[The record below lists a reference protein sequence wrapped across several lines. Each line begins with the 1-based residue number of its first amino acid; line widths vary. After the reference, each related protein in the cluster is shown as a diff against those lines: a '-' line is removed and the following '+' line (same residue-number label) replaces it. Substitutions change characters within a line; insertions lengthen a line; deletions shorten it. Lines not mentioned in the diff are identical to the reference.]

1 MTGSFACTAMGS
13 VLILA
18 GIAMVI
24 FQMGKTSWS
33 RPASRSANIGPR
45 GITLK
50 TTYPGIILIGIG
62 AVMVMAGAATSK

>member
-1 MTGSFACTAMGS
+1 MGS

-18 GIAMVI
+18 GVAMVI
-24 FQMGKTSWS
+24 FQMSKTSWS
-33 RPASRSANIGPR
+33 RPASRSANIGPK

-62 AVMVMAGAATSK
+62 AMMMMVGTATSK